1 MVSFLL
7 NGSIIFQDVLA
18 INIPFFIP
26 KSNSE
31 IELLFFF
38 GPLMMAA
45 FITFKAFQKVAMA
58 CFRFVYCAEVCALVC
73 YIAAMATYIYMI
85 CAGIA
90 CCYWAGFLVL
100 AKYSN
105 WIAVFYLIPN
115 ALNIAF
121 NLNGF
126 Q

>member
-26 KSNSE
+26 KSNSQV
-31 IELLFFF
+31 ELLFFL
-38 GPLMMAA
+38 GPLMMAV
-45 FITFKAFQKVAMA
+45 FLMYKAFQKVAMA
-58 CFRFVYCAEVCALVC
+58 CFVFCADECALVC
-73 YIAAMATYIYMI
+73 CIAAMVTYFYMI
-85 CAGIA
+85 LAAIA